1 MADLP
6 ARPSL
11 DHLRHEARDLL
22 RAAQSG
28 DTAAADRIRAVSA
41 APTLASAQLAV
52 AREYG
57 FASWARL
64 KTAIE
69 ARTTDL
75 ARQADMFCEA
85 SIRDWTGR
93 AVRMLAA
100 TPELAGYNFATAVIL
115 GDADRVRAEIA
126 RDPGLATRVD
136 ARTGWTALH
145 AACASNWHRLDP
157 ARAGGLL
164 AVVRI
169 ILDAGADPNGQAG
182 GPRRGWTPLRC
193 AVAGSANPPVV
204 ALLLER
210 GAGPDDDDLYLAG
223 FGGDD
228 HQSLRLLL
236 GRATDVTGIAQ
247 KALAAPLSL
256 HDTEG
261 VRLLLEAGA
270 DPRRYADDNG
280 SPASAAYEAVRSGC
294 SAELVELLLAHGAD
308 PDRPG
313 PDGRSPY
320 TVAILQGRA
329 DVADLLRRHGAVDD
343 STDTDLFLAA
353 LQHADQ
359 AGVTEQLAQ
368 DPGLPARLSEAQ
380 QAAALIR
387 AAETGNLAALTLM
400 LDLGFGVDVHGGENG
415 GTALHAAAY
424 AGSAGAVRL
433 LLDRGAD
440 VDARDETWDSHPLVW
455 AAIGS
460 SEQRDLNPH
469 PDWADAVQA
478 LLEAGANAA
487 DVTLSPD
494 EDHQP
499 SPEVT
504 ALLRAVADR

>member
-1 MADLP
+1 M
-6 ARPSL
+6 
-11 DHLRHEARDLL
+11 
-22 RAAQSG
+22 
-28 DTAAADRIRAVSA
+28 V
-41 APTLASAQLAV
+41 
-52 AREYG
+52 
-57 FASWARL
+57 
-64 KTAIE
+64 E

-100 TPELAGYNFATAVIL
+100 TPELADYNFATALIL

-169 ILDAGADPNGQAG
+169 ILDAGADPNGRTG
-182 GPRRGWTPLRC
+182 GPRGGWTPLRC

-204 ALLLER
+204 ALLQER
-210 GAGPDDDDLYLAG
+210 GAMSDDDDLYLAG

-236 GRATDVTGIAQ
+236 GHATDAAGIAE
-247 KALAAPLSL
+247 KALAAPVSL

-270 DPRRYADDNG
+270 DPRRYADDDG
-280 SPASAAYEAVRSGC
+280 SPASAAYEVVRSGC
-294 SAELVELLLAHGAD
+294 SAELAELMLAHGAD

-320 TVAILQGRA
+320 TLAILQGRA
-329 DVADLLRRHGAVDD
+329 DLADLLRRYGAADD
-343 STDTDLFLAA
+343 STGTDRFLAA

-359 AGVTEQLAQ
+359 AAVTEQLAQ
-368 DPGLPARLSEAQ
+368 DPGLPDRLSEAQ

-400 LDLGFGVDVHGGENG
+400 LDLGFGVGAHGGENG

-455 AAIGS
+455 AAVGS

-469 PDWADAVQA
+469 PDWAATVQA

-499 SPEVT
+499 SPEVA
-504 ALLRAVADR
+504 ALLKQATITGR